1 MTTDRHSMRKAYHD
15 LEFLDGRSARPLRIL
30 AEYLE
35 PESRFARNDV
45 EDTIVFFGSARIR
58 DRETAEAELA
68 RAEADGGDVAR
79 ARQWVEMSRYY
90 DATRELARRFSEWS
104 NALEE
109 EGRRFVVCTGGGP
122 GIMEAANRGAH
133 DAGAV
138 NVGLSI
144 SIPVE
149 EFQNHYVTP
158 ELSLEFHYFFMRKF
172 WFTYMAKAVVVMPG
186 GFGTMDELFELFT
199 LIQTLKMKRRPPIVL
214 FGKVFWNEVLNLE
227 ALARYG
233 TINDDD
239 LALFRV
245 TDSTDEAFEFVTAGL
260 LQTALSKPGPT
271 L

>member
-15 LEFLDGRSARPLRIL
+15 LEFLDGRAARPLRIL

-58 DRETAEAELA
+58 DRETAEAGLA

-109 EGRRFVVCTGGGP
+109 EGRRFGS
-122 GIMEAANRGAH
+122 RGAH

-138 NVGLSI
+138 NIGLSI

-214 FGKVFWNEVLNLE
+214 FGRAFWNEVLNLE

-260 LQTALSKPGPT
+260 LNTALAKPGPT

>member
-1 MTTDRHSMRKAYHD
+1 MDRKVEYEGPEKAYKNE
-15 LEFLDGRSARPLRIL
+15 EFLDSREARSLRIL

-35 PESRFARNDV
+35 PSARFAQQHV
-45 EDTIVFFGSARIR
+45 HDTIVFFGSA
-58 DRETAEAELA
+58 
-68 RAEADGGDVAR
+68 DGGDVER
-79 ARQWVEMSRYY
+79 AEMRLHMSRYY
-90 DATRELARRFSEWS
+90 EDSRELGRRLSEWS
-104 NALEE
+104 KNLDSKE
-109 EGRRFVVCTGGGP
+109 RRFLVCTGGGP
-122 GIMEAANRGAH
+122 GIMEAANRGASEA
-133 DAGAV
+133 DAL
-138 NVGLSI
+138 NIGLTI
-144 SIPVE
+144 SMPME
-149 EFQNHYVTP
+149 EFNNAFVTRD
-158 ELSLEFHYFFMRKF
+158 LSFEFHYFFMRKF

-214 FGKVFWNEVLNLE
+214 FGKAFWNEVLNLE

-271 L
+271 RGSLPRASRPAS